1 MKNLCDGLRMLRTPP
16 SDWRVHSRNAHV
28 RLYST
33 VELFTC
39 FLNRWKCRF
48 ELILLSEFVP
58 SFFEERGALCT
69 EHSLFLSFIFCAS
82 FWSSEKDLIGK
93 LTWSWLKYVHIQ

>member
-1 MKNLCDGLRMLRTPP
+1 MDFVCRGHPRAAGECTPEMRTCGCT
-16 SDWRVHSRNAHV
+16 H
-28 RLYST
+28 

-82 FWSSEKDLIGK
+82 FSSSEDRLNWEDECGVQ
-93 LTWSWLKYVHIQ
+93 LTWLKYVHIQ